1 MVSESTTS
9 SGDNTNGAVEA
20 SLSAGRS
27 SPCKK
32 THGKVPKRIHKA
44 EREKQKREHLNEL
57 FQDLASAL
65 DLNQQNNGKAS
76 ILCEAARLLKEIFG
90 QIEGL
95 KKENVTLLSE
105 SRYVTV
111 EKNELKEENS
121 ALEAQIEKLQSEL
134 RARVAESKPDLNAPP
149 PECTQPAV
157 AANYPG
163 DTTGLATAEPPLQ
176 QTHAVIIVPLQ
187 PQPDLSSYP
196 VHAPHVSKPH
206 PRYPTPADSW
216 PSQLLGDQVPRRNE
230 LPLCSGDNGCSNR
243 ENGPDSG
250 I

>member
-1 MVSESTTS
+1 MVSETTAS
-9 SGDNTNGAVEA
+9 SGDNSNGAAEA

-32 THGKVPKRIHKA
+32 TQGKVPKRIHKA

-57 FQDLASAL
+57 FQDLANAL
-65 DLNQQNNGKAS
+65 ELNQQNNGKAS

-90 QIEGL
+90 QIEDL
-95 KKENVTLLSE
+95 KKENVALVSE

-121 ALEAQIEKLQSEL
+121 ALEAQVEKLQSEL

-149 PECTQPAV
+149 PECTQPA
-157 AANYPG
+157 G
-163 DTTGLATAEPPLQ
+163 DAGGLATVEQPLQ
-176 QTHAVIIVPLQ
+176 QTHAVFIVPLQ
-187 PQPDLSSYP
+187 PDISSYP

-206 PRYPTPADSW
+206 PRYPTSADSW
-216 PSQLLGDQVPRRNE
+216 PSQLLGDQAPWRNE
-230 LPLCSGDNGCSNR
+230 LPLCGGDNGRSN
-243 ENGPDSG
+243 EETGPNNGL
-250 I
+250 